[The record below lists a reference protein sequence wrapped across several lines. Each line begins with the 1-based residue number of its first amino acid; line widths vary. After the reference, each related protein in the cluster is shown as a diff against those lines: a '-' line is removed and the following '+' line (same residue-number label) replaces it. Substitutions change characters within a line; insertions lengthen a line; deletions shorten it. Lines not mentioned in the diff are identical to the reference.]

1 MKFHRANKLR
11 LHWSTK
17 LKLKRLQNGGRRS
30 IRLKQWEKFT
40 VNYSMKR
47 FIRSGGGVLA
57 LVIKGEI
64 AFAIISNRR

>member
-1 MKFHRANKLR
+1 MKFHRAYKLR

-17 LKLKRLQNGGRRS
+17 LKLKRLQNVGRRS

-47 FIRSGGGVLA
+47 FIRAGGGVLA
-57 LVIKGEI
+57 LVNKGEI
-64 AFAIISNRR
+64 AFAIISNKR